1 VERYWKWVYGD
12 RVARVYRLKNGIF
25 EKFAQGRWQYSDRFE
40 RAVQDPEFVDIS
52 EDEANNLLRK
62 FALNFVLET
71 DPSAWP
77 RHCLIPYPAEFD
89 TQIDKLEQALNLANT
104 DPDQSRDIVK
114 SIDSEEMKRWFI
126 DVALKSGAWRAK
138 YSGESGVDVKNS
150 RRRKAISQKRL
161 EALFERDNWRCR
173 YCGIRIAGNRKHF
186 KKFAKAIR
194 MPELVSGRTDEGR
207 HGLYL
212 MLMASYDHVKPHS
225 DGGSND
231 DKNLV
236 TSCWPCQFGK
246 YKYSLDEL
254 KITESPLDKIW
265 EPHGTWRGLQPL
277 HVK

>member
-1 VERYWKWVYGD
+1 MERYWKWVYGD

-25 EKFAQGRWQYSDRFE
+25 EKFAQGRWQYSDRLE

-52 EDEANNLLRK
+52 EEEANKLLRE

-77 RHCLIPYPAEFD
+77 SQCLIPYPTEFD
-89 TQIDKLEQALNLANT
+89 SQIDKLEQALKLANI
-104 DPDQSRDIVK
+104 DPDQSRAIVK
-114 SIDSEEMKRWFI
+114 SIDSDEMKRWFI

-138 YSGESGVDVKNS
+138 YSGVSGVDVTSS

-161 EALFERDNWRCR
+161 EALFERDKWRCR
-173 YCGIRIAGNRKHF
+173 YCGIRVAGNRKHF

-194 MPELVSGRTDEGR
+194 MPELVSGRTDESR
-207 HGLYL
+207 HGIYL

-231 DKNLV
+231 DCNLV
-236 TSCWPCQFGK
+236 TSCWSCQFGK
-246 YKYSLDEL
+246 YKYGLKEL
-254 KITESPLDKIW
+254 
-265 EPHGTWRGLQPL
+265 GLQNPFEREPEAL
-277 HVK
+277 GDWCGLRPT